1 MSGTENARLFRKVA
15 LERLSSP
22 DRLDAMLGLDRPRW
36 VLAWS
41 GLALAFATALYWGF
55 QGSVT
60 QKVGGRC
67 ILTSPSGVAEIAA
80 AAAGRVANL
89 SLKVGDEVRA
99 GQEVARIV
107 RSELAEQID
116 QARARLAE
124 FEHRRA
130 EIQRFGSLAGELGR
144 GSRRAE
150 QRSLDAQARLA
161 TERAAALERRL
172 VTERD
177 LFAQGLVT
185 RQTVLDTEQ
194 ALSGVILE
202 RERLRDRAKQM
213 SLEGAEEARQRSRD
227 LVAIEFQVNETRRSL
242 DALLDI
248 ERQTAPIVSPYSGR
262 VIEVKAHD
270 GIAVSYGSSV
280 IQIERTEDEGGALEA
295 AIYVP
300 GGPGKL
306 IAPGMSVEVV
316 PDHVKRQE
324 FGFMRGRVDQVSE
337 YPASLLG
344 MRLLVQNDNLLKE
357 LSGERSV
364 IFVRTSLM
372 HRPDAS
378 FEWSAAASKP
388 PTVRSG
394 ALCQAEVIVGEKR
407 PIALVVPAFRRWLG
421 LS

>member
-1 MSGTENARLFRKVA
+1 MSDTESARLFRKVA

-36 VLAWS
+36 VLAWV

-55 QGSVT
+55 EGSVV

-67 ILTSPSGVAEIAA
+67 ILTSPSGVAEISATA
-80 AAAGRVANL
+80 TGLVANL

-107 RSELAEQID
+107 RPELAEQIA

-124 FEHRRA
+124 FERRRA
-130 EIQRFGSLAGELGR
+130 EIQRFGSLAGEQGR
-144 GSRRAE
+144 GSRSAE
-150 QRSLDAQARLA
+150 QSSLDAQARLA
-161 TERAAALERRL
+161 AERVAALERRL
-172 VTERD
+172 ATERD

-202 RERLRDRAKQM
+202 RERLRDRAKQV
-213 SLEGAEEARQRSRD
+213 SLEGAEQSRQGSRE
-227 LVAIEFQVNETRRSL
+227 LVAIEFQANEARRSL
-242 DALLDI
+242 DALLDV

-270 GIAVSYGSSV
+270 GIAVSYGGSV

-306 IAPGMSVEVV
+306 ISPGMAVEVV

-364 IFVRTSLM
+364 IFVRTSLAR
-372 HRPDAS
+372 RPDAS

-388 PTVRSG
+388 PAVRSG
-394 ALCQAEVIVGEKR
+394 ALCQAEVNVGEKR